1 VIAILLIITFVG
13 FLNHFR
19 SMYFHESRGKPDKAP
34 PISGWCVVPMAL
46 ALVPLFVMGLW
57 WPDRLW
63 DHFLAIA
70 ASLSTTS
77 AGSSP

>member
-1 VIAILLIITFVG
+1 
-13 FLNHFR
+13 
-19 SMYFHESRGKPDKAP
+19 
-34 PISGWCVVPMAL
+34 VVPMAL